1 MEPLAGWIHDWVSAA
16 TRDRLDRK
24 KIKRISEN
32 TLYVGLCLIVNEL
45 FSPTKIGYALTLMIG
60 SRTEPTVDPLVGPTV
75 TPVIGRVRNPS
86 I

>member
-32 TLYVGLCLIVNEL
+32 TLYVGLCLIANEL
-45 FSPTKIGYALTLMIG
+45 FSPTKIGFAMTLMIG
-60 SRTEPTVDPLVGPTV
+60 SSTEPAADPLIGPTV
-75 TPVIGRVRNPS
+75 IPVIGRVHNPD